1 VDDLNDLQRVS
12 PSEGRCEV
20 SGKWKWKE
28 TLTFN
33 GSVNHAKYLPR
44 DTPNEGRGKVSG
56 MEGDFNAVR
65 IAFGRRLQR
74 NGI

>member
-1 VDDLNDLQRVS
+1 LTSSKVEYLLRVT
-12 PSEGRCEV
+12 PSEGRGE
-20 SGKWKWKE
+20 
-28 TLTFN
+28 
-33 GSVNHAKYLPR
+33 
-44 DTPNEGRGKVSG
+44 VSG